1 MKTKKYN
8 KKTNKTKGM
17 SVSNKVSLVVISLSI
32 IIFVITGFVIS
43 NKITTIVKDMVQN
56 ELSLEAKNAATQV
69 DSFLSEKS
77 KIVSGMANN
86 ASLYDYMNDLNGVK
100 TKEKASKNENFER
113 VSRSFANIKKSD
125 SDLLFVYANTADK
138 NNKNIVAEDPTFS
151 LPDDFDLDSREWYTK
166 PIETKDSIITTPYI
180 DIDGNLV
187 LSISEPVLKSD
198 KVLGV
203 ATIDFT
209 INKLS
214 EVLSQIS
221 ITEGTEAILINK
233 DGTYV
238 YNPDKEKI
246 MKNKITEE
254 SGDLLS
260 VGNDMIKGNTN
271 SKYIKI
277 DNGSKYVA
285 YSNVP
290 ISEWS
295 IAVMVPEN
303 FVTDKVRSVQIIF
316 LILYSIACVILGLS
330 VYLITKRAF
339 KPLGYIQNAMN
350 KIANYNLD
358 TEEERKKLEKYV
370 NNKDELGEITRSIRL
385 MVDNLKHIVENITS
399 HASSTAATAEELT
412 ATAQSTSSSADEVAS
427 AVGNIAQGA
436 GSQAQDTTQAA
447 HNIEESSNLLS
458 DMMNILKELGE
469 ATNNIDTKKD
479 EGKKALSDLI
489 VAGEQNKEAASSV
502 HQIIM
507 ETNDSAEAISKASE
521 MIQSIADQTNLLAL
535 NAAIEAAR
543 AGEAGKG
550 FAVVAEEIRKLAED
564 STKFTEEIR
573 TIIAGLKEKSQSAVD
588 TMAEVGKIVEVQD
601 KQTNITRN
609 KFNEIEEA
617 VNVSENIVKK
627 LNESSKL
634 IEDKNAQIIGVIQNL
649 SAIAEENA
657 ATTQEASASV
667 ETQTQS
673 INDISSASGN
683 LAEIASELQ
692 NEVANFKL

>member
-1 MKTKKYN
+1 MKTKKHE
-8 KKTNKTKGM
+8 KRTKTKGM

-32 IIFVITGFVIS
+32 IIFVVTGFVIS

-56 ELSLEAKNAATQV
+56 ELSLEAKNAANQV
-69 DSFLSEKS
+69 NSFLSEKS

-86 ASLYDYMNDLNGVK
+86 ASMYDYMKDLNGTK
-100 TKEKASKNENFER
+100 NKEKASKNKNFKT
-113 VSRSFANIKKSD
+113 VSRTFANIKKSD
-125 SDLLFVYANTADK
+125 PDLLFVYANTADK
-138 NNKNIVAEDPTFS
+138 NNKNLVAEDPDFA
-151 LPDDFDLDSREWYTK
+151 LPDDFDLESREWYTK
-166 PIETKDSIITTPYI
+166 PLETKKSVITTPYV

-187 LSISEPVLKSD
+187 LSISEPVLND
-198 KVLGV
+198 NKVLGI

-214 EVLSQIS
+214 EVLSEIK

-238 YNPDKEKI
+238 YHPNKEKI
-246 MKNKITEE
+246 IQNKITEE
-254 SGDLLS
+254 SGDMLA
-260 VGNDMIKGNTN
+260 VGNDMIQGNTN
-271 SKYIKI
+271 SKYIETS
-277 DNGSKYVA
+277 DDARYVA

-290 ISEWS
+290 ISDWS

-316 LILYSIACVILGLS
+316 LILYSISCVILGFS
-330 VYLITKRAF
+330 VYIITKKAF
-339 KPLGYIQNAMN
+339 KPLGYIQSAMN
-350 KIANYNLD
+350 KIAHYNLD
-358 TEEERKKLEKYV
+358 TEEEREHLKNYI
-370 NNKDELGEITRSIRL
+370 NNKDELGEMTRSIRL
-385 MVDNLKHIVENITS
+385 MVENLKHIVENITT

-436 GSQAQDTTQAA
+436 GSQAEDTTKAA
-447 HNIEESSNLLS
+447 HNIEESSSLLA
-458 DMMNILKELGE
+458 DMMNILEELKT
-469 ATNNIDTKKD
+469 ATSNIDLKKD

-489 VAGEQNKEAASSV
+489 KASEQNKEAAGSV
-502 HQIIM
+502 SQIIL
-507 ETNDSAEAISKASE
+507 ETNESAEAISKASE

-573 TIIAGLKEKSQSAVD
+573 TIINGLKEKAQSAVD
-588 TMAEVGKIVEVQD
+588 TMADVGKIVDIQD
-601 KQTNITRN
+601 KQTDITRE

-617 VNVSENIVKK
+617 VNLSEDIVKK

-634 IEDKNAQIIGVIQNL
+634 IDDKNTQIIGVIQNL

-657 ATTQEASASV
+657 ATTEQASASV
-667 ETQTQS
+667 ETQTHS
-673 INDISSASGN
+673 INDISSASSN